1 MAARK
6 GKASEMANES
16 STTAAKAASSKAK
29 GAKIPFALL
38 APYNEDV
45 QLMGEWDGWK
55 PHKMKKDKGGVWRI
69 DIPLEDGDY
78 EYKFSLKSKSF
89 FADGQ
94 QVEVADPTAIEL
106 GKTTR
111 DNALVRVRD
120 GHISPVNYAWKHDDV
135 PLVPND
141 QLVIYEMHLGD
152 FCGGPG
158 DVDDQPGTFKTAIA
172 KLDYLV
178 DLGINAI
185 ELMPVT
191 EIPGYNYWGYSQ
203 RSLYAVENR
212 YGTPDELAEFV
223 DECHARG
230 IRVILDV
237 VFNHMDTD
245 SPLTMIDHNYFFY
258 GENPDGPELQFGPK
272 YNFEFHDE
280 ALGLWP
286 ARQHVIGAMHAWLD
300 LFHLDGFRFDATRA
314 IKYFD
319 LLDWLNHEAHQRE
332 GFKPFLTIAEHIPQ
346 DPTIADADGPMDAA
360 WHDNFFRQMCATTLG
375 AEWEGRNPFDTDTV
389 LNLMDGRN
397 EGFASPYNTV
407 HYLATHDQD
416 HTMFLMGAHAN
427 LFDEAAF
434 RRNKLGATLVLTSP
448 GIPMIWMGEE
458 FGQPTPR
465 THERQPLIWAL
476 LGEERNQGLHA
487 HHKNLIALR
496 KHNPAL
502 TSENYQPLVSESERG
517 FLAFKRWSE
526 GGNIVVVAANLRGDS
541 SGEIVIPLDNIEDG
555 IWRECIYGYE
565 VQATNGILR
574 DTLYEAEAKVYV
586 KQ

>member
-1 MAARK
+1 MPARK
-6 GKASEMANES
+6 SKAS
-16 STTAAKAASSKAK
+16 AAADQSPDAAAQ
-29 GAKIPFALL
+29 GAPIPFALL

-45 QLMGEWDGWK
+45 QLLGEWDGWNK
-55 PHKMKKDKGGVWRI
+55 HPMERGADGVWRI
-69 DIPLEDGDY
+69 EIPLVDGDY
-78 EYKFSLKSKSF
+78 EYKFSLKSKSY

-94 QVEVADPTAIEL
+94 QVEIADPTAIEL

-111 DNALVRVRD
+111 DNALVRVRN
-120 GHISPVNYAWKHDDV
+120 GHISPVNHTWQHADI
-135 PLVPND
+135 PLTPNRD
-141 QLVIYEMHLGD
+141 LVIYEMHLGD

-158 DVDDQPGTFKTAIA
+158 DIDDQPGTFRRAID

-191 EIPGYNYWGYSQ
+191 EIPDSNYWGYSQ

-223 DECHARG
+223 DACHGRG
-230 IRVILDV
+230 IRVIIDA

-258 GENPDGPELQFGPK
+258 GENPDGAELQFGPK
-272 YNFEFHDE
+272 FNFEFHDD

-286 ARQHVIGAMHAWLD
+286 ARQHVMGAIHAWLD
-300 LFHLDGFRFDATRA
+300 LFHIDGYRFDATRA

-319 LLDWLNHEAHQRE
+319 LLDWFNDEAHKRE
-332 GFKPFLTIAEHIPQ
+332 NFKPFVTIAEHIPQ
-346 DPTIADADGPMDAA
+346 DPSVAGPGGPVDAA

-375 AEWEGRNPFDTDTV
+375 AEWEGRSPFDTDAV

-397 EGFASPYNTV
+397 EGFGSPYNTI
-407 HYLATHDQD
+407 HYLSTHDQD

-427 LFDEAAF
+427 IFDEAAF
-434 RRNKLGATLVLTSP
+434 RRNKLGATLVFTAP

-465 THERQPLIWAL
+465 TPGRQPLIWAL
-476 LGEERNQGLHA
+476 LGGERNKGLLD
-487 HHKNLIALR
+487 HHKTLIALR
-496 KHNPAL
+496 KQNPAL
-502 TSENYQPLVSESERG
+502 TGENYQPLLSDRERG
-517 FLAFKRWSE
+517 LLAFKRWDD
-526 GGNIVVVAANLRGDS
+526 GGNLVVVAANLS
-541 SGEIVIPLDNIEDG
+541 NTSGAEISIPLENIADG
-555 IWRECIYGYE
+555 RWRECVYGYDIE
-565 VQATNGILR
+565 ASNGVLR
-574 DTLYEAEAKVYV
+574 DGLHEAEAKIYV
-586 KQ
+586 RIN